1 MLTSQRRSL
10 LLDRLA
16 REGRLVAT
24 DLAAE
29 LDVSEDTIRRDLRD
43 LAAEGR
49 LLRVHGGALP
59 LSPTHQ
65 PMAQRRD
72 MASDEKRALAQ
83 RAVGLIQP
91 GMTVIVDG
99 GTTHQALIPFL
110 PLDLSCTIVTHSPAF
125 AAALEPFRG
134 IDVILIGGRLFRHSM
149 VATGAVAQEAFSRL
163 RADLCL
169 LGVTGVHPTVG
180 LSTGDAEEAA
190 LKTTMLRAAGDVAV
204 LATPDK
210 LGVSSRWGI
219 APLSALTTLV
229 TVGARPYWLPP
240 HITHLSA

>member
-16 REGRLVAT
+16 QEGRLVAT
-24 DLAAE
+24 DLATE
-29 LDVSEDTIRRDLRD
+29 WGVSEDTIRRDLRD

-72 MASDEKRALAQ
+72 LASEEKRALSQ
-83 RAVGLIQP
+83 RAAGLIRP

-110 PLDLSCTIVTHSPAF
+110 PGDLSCTIVTHSPAF

-134 IDVILIGGRLFRHSM
+134 IDVILIGGRIFRHSM
-149 VATGAVAQEAFSRL
+149 VATGAVAQEAFARL

-169 LGVTGVHPTVG
+169 LGVTGLHPTVG

-190 LKTTMLRAAGDVAV
+190 LKTTMLRAAGEVAV
-204 LATPDK
+204 LATRDK
-210 LGVSSRWGI
+210 LGVSSPWGI
-219 APLSALTTLV
+219 APLTAVTTLV
-229 TVGARPYWLPP
+229 TVGARPLWLPP
-240 HITHLSA
+240 SVTHLSA